1 MKTVKIRM
9 RANMFLL
16 GTLLAVGTSCA
27 SLQVAAPGESDA
39 EPLRAVAREMAESW
53 NAHDMRRFAALFTND
68 ADFVNVAGTH
78 WKGREQIEAEHA
90 RLHAGQFRES
100 VLGVDEV
107 AVQFPTR
114 DMALVHV
121 LWNIRGDRN
130 ADDTARQPRGGVF
143 SWVVLRTPQGWRI
156 RSAHNTN
163 KPAPVGA
170 AG

>member
-1 MKTVKIRM
+1 M
-9 RANMFLL
+9 A
-16 GTLLAVGTSCA
+16 TSCA
-27 SLQVAAPGESDA
+27 SLQVATPGGSDTEA
-39 EPLRAVAREMAESW
+39 LRAVAREMAESW

-68 ADFVNVAGTH
+68 ADFMNVAATH
-78 WKGREQIEAEHA
+78 WKGREQIEAEHT

-100 VLGVDEV
+100 MLAVDEV

-121 LWNIRGDRN
+121 RWNIRGDRN

-143 SWVVLRTPQGWRI
+143 SWVVLRTSQGWRI